1 MAKHGIVIL
10 GHDTTTGFG
19 KTRLALRLAVQW
31 AIAYNRANDL
41 PKEDAKIVFTNTID
55 VARDIVFRRGFVW
68 VIDDMKAHDKTQVM
82 YLSENGLKVWLKLI
96 IIIIIIHIITI
107 VIILIIGPAQ
117 SWGAWQCSRSQ
128 PRPPTTCR
136 SSIVVIIIR
145 ILNSSNNTITVSVQL
160 CTTGVPRIFTANS
173 SDPTEWVEPRMLWS
187 APLQRKAV
195 VFKITQPLCH
205 ESWTLAS

>member
-1 MAKHGIVIL
+1 MFLWCSYGVVLHIL
-10 GHDTTTGFG
+10 WCSYG
-19 KTRLALRLAVQW
+19 VV
-31 AIAYNRANDL
+31 Y
-41 PKEDAKIVFTNTID
+41 TILWCSYG
-55 VARDIVFRRGFVW
+55 VV
-68 VIDDMKAHDKTQVM
+68 
-82 YLSENGLKVWLKLI
+82 S
-96 IIIIIIHIITI
+96 
-107 VIILIIGPAQ
+107 IGPAQ

-173 SDPTEWVEPRMLWS
+173 STPDDWVEPRMRWS

-205 ESWTLAS
+205 ESWTLAA